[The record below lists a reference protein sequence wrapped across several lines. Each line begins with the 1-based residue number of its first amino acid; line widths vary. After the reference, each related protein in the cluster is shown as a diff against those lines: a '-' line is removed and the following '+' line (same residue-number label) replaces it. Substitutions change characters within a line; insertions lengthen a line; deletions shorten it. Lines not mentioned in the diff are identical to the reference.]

1 MSIAISNYKPS
12 IGVVE
17 FLNNEP
23 NSLDSSVVT
32 RNVQRGEYFYLP
44 NSTTEK
50 VYYLESGRIKLGFVD
65 EEGKEVLQDML
76 SSGQIFGEQGLSN
89 ETHRKEFAK
98 ALDNATVR
106 IIRLSY
112 LRELM
117 AQKPDLTQ
125 KIIALINEK
134 HYKMQERWRS
144 QTRTHS
150 KVRIIHFMMDL
161 AKQHGRKVGTEML
174 VLNFFTHQELAD
186 LVGSSRQTVTMLLN
200 DLKSRNL
207 IYFDR
212 KRLLVRNMELLAK
225 ECHSV

>member
-50 VYYLESGRIKLGFVD
+50 VYYLESGRIKLGFID

-150 KVRIIHFMMDL
+150 KVRIIYFMIDL

-212 KRLLVRNMELLAK
+212 KRLLIRNMELLAK
-225 ECHSV
+225 ECYSV